1 MITPLDVVCLHLI
14 HAEKFHVPEAHYHLA
29 DAAVEHP
36 RYLMDEANFHLI
48 NRAITM
54 DQIGFDYY
62 DNVVVYRV

>member
-1 MITPLDVVCLHLI
+1 MITPIDVICLQMI
-14 HAEKFHVPEAHYHLA
+14 WAERRVDAAHYHLA
-29 DAAVEHP
+29 DAGVEHP